1 MGHAPRTQDGKGV
14 PTNLSIS
21 PNLPGDSCDRVLLSN
36 PLFRE
41 WPQRKGSWRRAGG
54 IHRVHEERQASER
67 GPKRRAL
74 LLEASARG
82 SHAEVSATTL
92 TRHGEKT
99 LPAPAENRASVLDRG
114 SEFID
119 PSQTV

>member
-74 LLEASARG
+74 LLEPSARG

-92 TRHGEKT
+92 KRHGDYPPCP
-99 LPAPAENRASVLDRG
+99 LPKIASVLDRG